1 MKKLLTVTLFS
12 GLLTLLR
19 MASGFVI
26 AKVVA
31 VYTGPSGIAMLG
43 QVQSLITALN
53 GVVAAPAGNG
63 VVRYT
68 AQHHEAG
75 PQACAP
81 WWKAALNW
89 ICLLMAVMIPVI
101 CLCAQPLAILVF
113 GEARYFWLVI
123 MVALALPFSAA
134 NILIASILNGQQ
146 QYRRYV
152 GLGIVSVLIAT
163 VIMVVLVVRENLNG
177 ALIAAVLFSGISGLV
192 MLLGVIRQPWCRLRF
207 WWGRASKAELRGIG
221 AYVVMAVTTALTMPM
236 ALLVVRNILV
246 SKTGWEQ
253 AGQWQAVWKISEVY
267 LGVITMA
274 LSTYFLPKLVSLTGS
289 DAILKEIRS
298 TAKIVMPIVAL
309 LAVGVYV
316 LRDVALTLLFTEAF
330 RAARDLFAMQ
340 LVGDVLKILSFLY
353 AYPMVSRG
361 ATCWFMAAEVIFA
374 LLFIVLSYFLI
385 GQYGAHGANAAYAVS
400 YFCYL
405 IFAWANVR
413 NFSR

>member
-1 MKKLLTVTLFS
+1 MRT
-12 GLLTLLR
+12 
-19 MASGFVI
+19 
-26 AKVVA
+26 
-31 VYTGPSGIAMLG
+31 
-43 QVQSLITALN
+43 
-53 GVVAAPAGNG
+53 
-63 VVRYT
+63 
-68 AQHHEAG
+68 
-75 PQACAP
+75 

-123 MVALALPFSAA
+123 MAALALPFSAA

-192 MLLGVIRQPWCRLRF
+192 MLLGVVRQPWCRLRF

-221 AYVVMAVTTALTMPM
+221 TYVVMAVTTALTMPM

-361 ATCWFMAAEVIFA
+361 ATRWFMAAEVIFA
-374 LLFIVLSYFLI
+374 LLFIVLSYF
-385 GQYGAHGANAAYAVS
+385 
-400 YFCYL
+400 
-405 IFAWANVR
+405 
-413 NFSR
+413 